1 MGLFHSFQSRSTMP
15 PKIQKSKAAKAKA
28 AMSGGKGKRKKWN
41 KGKAR
46 DKLNSQVLFDKSTY
60 EKFQKDTPTYK
71 LITTAV
77 LADRLKLR
85 GSLARKAI
93 KEMESQGKIVRVST
107 HHACSIYT
115 RAASEY

>member
-1 MGLFHSFQSRSTMP
+1 MGLSLDLQTVNMP
-15 PKIQKSKAAKAKA
+15 PKIQKSKAAKAK
-28 AMSGGKGKRKKWN
+28 GKKWN

-46 DKLNSQVLFDKSTY
+46 DKLNSQVLFDKATY

-115 RAASEY
+115 RAASE

>member
-1 MGLFHSFQSRSTMP
+1 MGLSPDFLAMP
-15 PKIQKSKAAKAKA
+15 PKIQKSKDAKAKA

-46 DKLNSQVLFDKSTY
+46 DKLNAQVLFDKSTY
-60 EKFQKDTPTYK
+60 EKFNKDVPTYK

-77 LADRLKLR
+77 LSDRLKIR

-93 KEMESQGKIVRVST
+93 KEMEASGKIRKVST
-107 HHACSIYT
+107 HNACSIYT
-115 RAASEY
+115 RTA

>member
-41 KGKAR
+41 KCKAR

-77 LADRLKLR
+77 LADRLKIK

-93 KEMESQGKIVRVST
+93 LEMEKEGKIQKVST
-107 HHACSIYT
+107 HHMCSIYT
-115 RAASEY
+115 RATGE

>member
-1 MGLFHSFQSRSTMP
+1 MP

-28 AMSGGKGKRKKWN
+28 AASGGKGKRKKWS

-46 DKLNSQVLFDKSTY
+46 DKLNSQILFDKASY
-60 EKFQKDTPTYK
+60 EKFQKEVPTYK

-77 LADRLKLR
+77 LADRLKIR

-93 KEMESQGKIVRVST
+93 AQMEKEGKIQKVSK
-107 HHACSIYT
+107 HNMVSIYT
-115 RAASEY
+115 RATD

>member
-1 MGLFHSFQSRSTMP
+1 MGLFHGFNRRYTMP
-15 PKIQKSKAAKAKA
+15 PKIQKSKAAKA
-28 AMSGGKGKRKKWN
+28 GGKGKRKKWN

-46 DKLNSQVLFDKSTY
+46 DKLKSQVLFDKSTY

-77 LADRLKLR
+77 LADRLKIK

-93 KEMESQGKIVRVST
+93 REMEKEGKIQKVLT
-107 HHACSIYT
+107 HHMCGIYT
-115 RAASEY
+115 RATQE